1 MYGKSYS
8 LINPEYVPFY
18 RNFAG
23 LPEVNSGQYLLK
35 GSIPFGDVKM
45 GRWISAPLNGN
56 TGGLPFEL
64 YQNYNQL
71 INPFNVIIKKPFS
84 NVWIHEK

>member
-8 LINPEYVPFY
+8 LINPKYVPFY
-18 RNFAG
+18 RNFSG
-23 LPEVNSGQYLLK
+23 LPNVNSGQYLLK
-35 GSIPFGDVKM
+35 GSIPFRNIKV
-45 GRWISAPLNGN
+45 GRWFAAPLNGN

-71 INPFNVIIKKPFS
+71 INPVNLIIKKPF
-84 NVWIHEK
+84 